1 MELLVG
7 EWKIRSWMQG
17 DESAITK
24 YANNRNVW
32 LNLRDSFPNPYTE
45 QDAKTWLRK
54 VKKQKPEIDFAIAS
68 NDEAIGG
75 IGLHPQRDVYRRS
88 AEIGYWLGEPFWRR
102 GIATI
107 AVRAFTDYALANFDL
122 VRLYASV
129 FEGNIASM
137 RVLEK
142 AGYTLEGCFRK
153 AVTKDG
159 RTLDQFI
166 YAVVR

>member
-1 MELLVG
+1 MELIVG
-7 EWKIRSWMQG
+7 EWKIRSWIEV
-17 DESAITK
+17 DVPAIVK

-32 LNLRDSFPNPYTE
+32 LNLRDSFPHPYTE

-54 VKKQKPEIDFAIAS
+54 VKKQKPEINFAIVS

-88 AEIGYWLGEPFWRR
+88 AEIGYWLGELFWGQ
-102 GIATI
+102 GIGTK
-107 AVRAFTDYALANFDL
+107 AVSAFTDYAFASFDL
-122 VRLYASV
+122 TRIYASV
-129 FEGNIASM
+129 FEGNIASA

-142 AGYTLEGCFRK
+142 AGYNLEGRFRK

-159 RTLDQFI
+159 RILDQLV
-166 YAVVR
+166 YAIIR